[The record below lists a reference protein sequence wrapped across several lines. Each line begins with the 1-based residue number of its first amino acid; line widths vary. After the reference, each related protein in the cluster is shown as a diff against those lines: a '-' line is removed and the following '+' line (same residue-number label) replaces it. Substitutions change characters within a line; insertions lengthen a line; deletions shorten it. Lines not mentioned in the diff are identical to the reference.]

1 MNKSL
6 GEPPASAPS
15 ATGTPAASPISLLS
29 AAVCFAVVAGF
40 GEGMLLL
47 FFQHLNWRAWA
58 RSIHVSWPILWVSP
72 AVDLCFFLIIALVVF
87 LAQRLIRRIPA
98 FVTLLFLFSFLTA
111 YDWLLTTAR
120 LYRLSCFILALGV
133 AAILTRWTRNH
144 EARALSLFRR
154 SAPWLLAAAL
164 AVGILTEAIP
174 HIHEH
179 YAASRLPAAAPGS
192 PNVFVIVID
201 TLRADHLSCYGYPHP
216 TTPNIDAFARHGVL
230 FENAIAPSS
239 WSLPSH
245 ASLVTGRPVHEHD
258 WGNAHEPPLLGW
270 ASSALNGLPTL
281 GEALEQ
287 RGYRTAAFSANRVY
301 FTREV
306 GLGRGFQHFDSY
318 FDSLPDAFVRT
329 EFGREFARRF
339 LDRTNKSL
347 FTRAFRALGMSSWLD
362 QDAEGSGM
370 SHGAMGIRK
379 RADEIN
385 RETLDWIER
394 DSSHPFFAMLNYL
407 DVHAPYGGPYD
418 YPKPSWEHGTPSND
432 DEYDAGL
439 KYDDDF
445 IGRLLSALNEKGE
458 LANTIVVI
466 TSDHGESLGDHGLT
480 HHGAALY
487 RELVHVPLIVSWP
500 GHVPE
505 GIRIAQPVGNTSIA
519 ATALQ
524 LAGDAA
530 NSFGLSLS
538 QLWQSPAASS
548 NWPDPVSELP
558 QTDVI
563 EPEDRALQSK
573 EPLATDGSMR
583 SIFTNQWHLISH
595 SKWGDQLYDW
605 RSDPAEL
612 HNLADTPQGHA
623 ALAEILA
630 RDH

>member
-1 MNKSL
+1 MNRSVE
-6 GEPPASAPS
+6 GPASSVTS
-15 ATGTPAASPISLLS
+15 ATGITTTSPISLVS

-47 FFQHLNWRAWA
+47 IFQHLNWRAWA
-58 RSIHVSWPILWVSP
+58 RSIHVSGPILWVST
-72 AVDLCFFLIIALVVF
+72 AVDLCFFLIVALCVI
-87 LAQRLIRRIPA
+87 LAQRLVRRISA
-98 FVTLLFLFSFLTA
+98 FATLVFLLSFLTA

-120 LYRLSCFILALGV
+120 LYRFSCFILALGV
-133 AAILTRWTRNH
+133 AVILTRWTRKRQ
-144 EARALSLFRR
+144 ARALSLFRH
-154 SAPWLLAAAL
+154 SAPRLLASAL
-164 AVGILTEAIP
+164 VVGILTEAAP
-174 HIHEH
+174 RMHEY
-179 YAASRLPAAAPGS
+179 YATNHLPAAAPGS
-192 PNVFVIVID
+192 PNVLVIVID
-201 TLRADHLSCYGYPHP
+201 TLRADHLSCYGYPRP
-216 TTPNIDAFARHGVL
+216 TTPNIDVLAQNSVL

-245 ASLVTGRPVHEHD
+245 ASLVTGKPVHEHD

-270 ASSALNGLPTL
+270 ANSALNRLPTL
-281 GEALEQ
+281 GEALEH
-287 RGYRTAAFSANRVY
+287 RGYRTGAFTANRVY

-306 GLGRGFQHFDSY
+306 GLGRGFQRFDSY

-385 RETLDWIER
+385 RETLSWIAQ
-394 DSSHPFFAMLNYL
+394 DSAHPFFAMLNYL
-407 DVHAPYGGPYD
+407 DVHAPYGGPYG
-418 YPKPSWEHGTPSND
+418 YPMPAWQHGTPTKA

-445 IGRLLSALNEKGE
+445 IGRLLSALDEKG
-458 LANTIVVI
+458 LLGNTIVVI

-487 RELVHVPLIVSWP
+487 RELVHVPLIISWP

-505 GIRIAQPVGNTSIA
+505 GLRIARPVSNASIA
-519 ATALQ
+519 ATVLH
-524 LAGDAA
+524 LAGSTA
-530 NSFGLSLS
+530 NSFGPSLS
-538 QLWQSPAASS
+538 QLWQSPVSAST
-548 NWPDPVSELP
+548 WPDPVSELP

-563 EPEDRALQSK
+563 EPEDRALQNK

-583 SIFTNQWHLISH
+583 SIFTTQWHFISH

-612 HNLADTPQGHA
+612 HNLINTSQGRA